1 MKSFE
6 EYVASGIVKKHS
18 PDKLRAN
25 SLNEDAEMAYDSIK
39 EIIEK
44 VGINDKN
51 PNTII
56 KGSYDIIMQLIRS
69 KMFFDGYNSS
79 GQGAHEAEVS
89 YLEVLEY
96 DEKDVQ
102 FLNQLRYFR
111 NGIAYYGKSFEK
123 DYAEKVVEFLDKIY
137 PKLKNEVSKLQL
149 GEDSK
154 ERKE

>member
-1 MKSFE
+1 M
-6 EYVASGIVKKHS
+6 I
-18 PDKLRAN
+18 KLPK
-25 SLNEDAEMAYDSIK
+25 Y
-39 EIIEK
+39 
-44 VGINDKN
+44 
-51 PNTII
+51 T
-56 KGSYDIIMQLIRS
+56 
-69 KMFFDGYNSS
+69 
-79 GQGAHEAEVS
+79 
-89 YLEVLEY
+89 LEY